1 MCVYDATSPPVYDV
15 PAFHKRAGER
25 NWLVGEWEV
34 ASYLRRYVE
43 HFWRERQSFDPE
55 PGC

>member
-34 ASYLRRYVE
+34 AGYLRRYVE